1 MNWCSLVPANPK
13 LFVKDGPFVVKKI
26 QLTTFQRFFR
36 TETVGASILLLFAI
50 VALVLANSPLATVYE
65 QLWQIPLTVGIVD
78 HSLSLTLDQWINDA
92 LMAVFFLLVGLEIKR
107 ELLVGELASVKKAA
121 LPIACAIGG
130 MIVPAAFYWM
140 FNRTGIGARGWGIPM
155 ATDIAFALGALALIA
170 PRAPTGAKVF
180 LTALAIVD
188 DMGAVIVIALFYSD
202 AIAWGAVGGAAVLLL
217 ILIGFNAIRVRH
229 LWPYLLVGVVFWYF
243 VHESGVHGT
252 VAGVVL
258 AFTIPTHTR
267 INATEFSRKAR
278 ALLDR
283 FDRTETGDLLVLT
296 SKGQQ
301 ETLFAL
307 EHASEAVT
315 APILRLE
322 HALHNFSAFVV
333 MPLFAFANAGVRI
346 SGPVQ
351 YPSIGLGVLAG
362 LVIGKPLGITAAAFA
377 VVKSGIAKLP
387 DGLCW
392 RSLLGY
398 AWLAGIGFTMSLF
411 IATLA
416 FGEARPVNAAKLGI
430 VAGSLLAGIVAAII
444 LTTTG
449 RKKV

>member
-1 MNWCSLVPANPK
+1 M
-13 LFVKDGPFVVKKI
+13 VKKI
-26 QLTTFQRFFR
+26 QPTAFQRFFQ
-36 TETVGASILLLFAI
+36 TETIGGSILLLFAI
-50 VALVLANSPLATVYE
+50 AALVLANSPLASVYK
-65 QLWQIPLTVGIVD
+65 QFWQIPLTIGIVD
-78 HSLSLTLDQWINDA
+78 HALSLTLHQWINDA

-130 MIVPAAFYWM
+130 MIVPAAIYWM
-140 FNRTGIGARGWGIPM
+140 LNRTGAGARGWGIPM

-170 PRAPTGAKVF
+170 PRAPVGARVF

-188 DMGAVIVIALFYSD
+188 DMGAVILIALFYSNT
-202 AIAWGAVGGAAVLLL
+202 IAWGALGGAAVLLL
-217 ILIGFNAIRVRH
+217 ILIGFNAIGVRH

-243 VHESGVHGT
+243 VHESGIHAT
-252 VAGVVL
+252 LAGVAL

-267 INATEFSRKAR
+267 INAIEFSRKAR

-283 FDRTETGDLLVLT
+283 FDQTEAGDLLVLT

-301 ETLFAL
+301 EALFAL
-307 EHASEAVT
+307 GHASEGVT

-346 SGPVQ
+346 NGRFEHAE
-351 YPSIGLGVLAG
+351 IALGVMAG
-362 LVIGKPLGITAAAFA
+362 LILGKPLGITGTAFA
-377 VVKSGIAKLP
+377 AVKSGIAKLP
-387 DGLCW
+387 EGLCW

-398 AWLAGIGFTMSLF
+398 AWLGGIGFTMSLF
-411 IATLA
+411 IAMLA
-416 FGEARPVNAAKLGI
+416 FDEATPVNAAKLGI
-430 VAGSLLAGIVAAII
+430 LAGSLLAGILAALI
-444 LTTTG
+444 LKTTER
-449 RKKV
+449 RKA

>member
-13 LFVKDGPFVVKKI
+13 LFVKDGSFVVKKI

-170 PRAPTGAKVF
+170 PRAPIGAKVF

-202 AIAWGAVGGAAVLLL
+202 AIAWGALGGAAVLLL

-258 AFTIPTHTR
+258 AFTIPMHTR

-283 FDRTETGDLLVLT
+283 FDRTETGDFLVLT

-346 SGPVQ
+346 SGRCSTPA
-351 YPSIGLGVLAG
+351 SGLEYWPG
-362 LVIGKPLGITAAAFA
+362 
-377 VVKSGIAKLP
+377 
-387 DGLCW
+387 
-392 RSLLGY
+392 
-398 AWLAGIGFTMSLF
+398 
-411 IATLA
+411 
-416 FGEARPVNAAKLGI
+416 
-430 VAGSLLAGIVAAII
+430 
-444 LTTTG
+444 
-449 RKKV
+449 